1 MDTTVTDMGTVTVVP
16 LLLIPRD
23 RKVITAGTTV
33 TAMVAQWLLTPKE
46 RKVTTVDTTVVDMV
60 IATVAL
66 LSLIPWGRKVTT
78 VDITVKDMVTAM
90 VALLP
95 LIPRHRKVTTVD
107 SIPDMVDT
115 TTTKR
120 IQFKLSFFFLQFDF
134 YKLFQTEVHLIEIKS
149 NLF

>member
-1 MDTTVTDMGTVTVVP
+1 MGGTVTVVP

-23 RKVITAGTTV
+23 RKVTTAG
-33 TAMVAQWLLTPKE
+33 
-46 RKVTTVDTTVVDMV
+46 TTVVDMV

-120 IQFKLSFFFLQFDF
+120 IQFKLSFFF
-134 YKLFQTEVHLIEIKS
+134 
-149 NLF
+149 